1 MAKARTEYVCR
12 ECGARSARWSGRC
25 NECQAWN
32 TLDERAVRVTPTAG
46 PAARPRVAVA
56 AGPGAGGVASRPLRL
71 DEIDVADFDRLAVG
85 IEEFGRVLGGGIVP
99 GSLVLI
105 GGDPGVGKSTLLAQ
119 VCDEVARLN
128 GPALYISGEESL
140 AQIGLRARRL
150 GLGH

>member
-12 ECGARSARWSGRC
+12 ECGAKSARWAGRC
-25 NECQAWN
+25 PECQAWN
-32 TLDERAVRVTPTAG
+32 TLDERVVRATATAS
-46 PAARPRVAVA
+46 PSARPRVAVA
-56 AGPGAGGVASRPLRL
+56 PGSGSAGIARPLRL

-119 VCDEVARLN
+119 VCDQVAKRN
-128 GPALYISGEESL
+128 GPALYVS
-140 AQIGLRARRL
+140 ARF
-150 GLGH
+150 